1 MTHAPY
7 NILLLCTENSARSIL
22 AEAITNNLV
31 TTRGKFRAF
40 SVGSYPKGEV
50 NPFALELL
58 RRNGMST
65 AGLRSKSWNEFEQA
79 DGLKLDFAFTVCD
92 QAAGEQCP
100 YWPGQ
105 PLAAH
110 WGVSGPA
117 AVEGS
122 NEDKRSAFLDTF
134 MVLRRRID
142 LFANLPLEKLDR
154 LALQK
159 HLTDIGRQ

>member
-1 MTHAPY
+1 
-7 NILLLCTENSARSIL
+7 
-22 AEAITNNLV
+22 
-31 TTRGKFRAF
+31 
-40 SVGSYPKGEV
+40 
-50 NPFALELL
+50 
-58 RRNGMST
+58 
-65 AGLRSKSWNEFEQA
+65 
-79 DGLKLDFAFTVCD
+79 
-92 QAAGEQCP
+92 
-100 YWPGQ
+100 
-105 PLAAH
+105 LAAH